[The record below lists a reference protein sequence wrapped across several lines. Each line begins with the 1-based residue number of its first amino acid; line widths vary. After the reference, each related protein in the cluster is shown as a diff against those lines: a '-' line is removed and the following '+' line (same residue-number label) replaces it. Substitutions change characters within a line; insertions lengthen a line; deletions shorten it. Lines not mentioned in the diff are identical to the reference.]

1 MENPDAEFS
10 LEHLH
15 SMLKY
20 ATERYE
26 HYGIE
31 IEVIKQKIEYLEERA
46 NDGCR

>member
-1 MENPDAEFS
+1 MENPDDDFS

-26 HYGIE
+26 HYGVE
-31 IEVIKQKIEYLEERA
+31 IEVIKQRIEYLEREA
-46 NDGCR
+46 NDD

>member
-1 MENPDAEFS
+1 MESLDGEEFE

-26 HYGIE
+26 HYGVE
-31 IEVIKQKIEYLEERA
+31 IEVIKQRIEYLEER
-46 NDGCR
+46 NE

>member
-1 MENPDAEFS
+1 MENPDDEFS

-26 HYGIE
+26 HYGVE
-31 IEVIKQKIEYLEERA
+31 IEVIKQKIEYLEGEV
-46 NDGCR
+46 NDA